1 MRKRKLPVSS
11 LESNDNANAGGS
23 KRARFNVS
31 SDTTNDSYNEEF
43 DHTESLEKAKIR
55 RGAVRLD
62 GYGSDSSDDDGEAL
76 YLRRSGTAKGK
87 QRVDADQD
95 MFASDDD
102 LDENKESGE
111 VEFSKKKKMKYLE
124 IDDIKGQE
132 FDSIDR
138 YDEETD
144 EPAIMA
150 FNMIEEMEEGKF
162 DEAGNYVRNRKDPNA
177 FHDNWL
183 NGLSRRD
190 IEQARIA
197 HERQEQQRRLKE
209 AEEAAQAPMDHID
222 IWKEL
227 LTIMNRG
234 EKLVDTFQRL
244 GGGKKNKLTE
254 EEKKKKKDIEK
265 LTELSDRMMALGH
278 FDIYES
284 SWEQILRN
292 LKKEGAVSPDWMPL
306 ERLQAL
312 RAEADANAD
321 RAEAAEALC
330 RTKEAEL
337 NEKEK
342 TIITLNNQV
351 ILLEKELEEA
361 QAKIEEAKILK
372 EEEENQKAQIEALQ
386 RKISLLENEI
396 DITENNL
403 RDTTE
408 KLRQTDVK
416 AEHFERKVQQLES
429 DKIHLEARVETLEEE
444 IKSKDQELEETLR
457 QINEL

>member
-1 MRKRKLPVSS
+1 MRKRKSQVSS
-11 LESNDNANAGGS
+11 LEPNSNTKAGGS
-23 KRARFNVS
+23 KRARFS
-31 SDTTNDSYNEEF
+31 LPSDSTNDSFNEEF

-55 RGAVRLD
+55 KGAVRLE

-76 YLRRSGTAKGK
+76 YLRRSGTVKGK
-87 QRVDADQD
+87 QRAEADQD

-102 LDENKESGE
+102 IDENKESDE
-111 VEFSKKKKMKYLE
+111 VGFSKKKKKRYLE
-124 IDDIKGQE
+124 INDIAGQE

-162 DEAGNYVRNRKDPNA
+162 DEAGNYVRNRRDPNA

-197 HERQEQQRRLKE
+197 HEKQEQQRKLKE

-244 GGGKKNKLTE
+244 GGRNKNKRKRFTN
-254 EEKKKKKDIEK
+254 KKKKDIEAEAQVVTEVTEEQKRKRDIEK

-278 FDIYES
+278 LDIYES
-284 SWEQILRN
+284 TWEQILRN
-292 LKKEGAVSPDWMPL
+292 LKKEGAVSPDWMPP
-306 ERLQAL
+306 
-312 RAEADANAD
+312 
-321 RAEAAEALC
+321 
-330 RTKEAEL
+330 
-337 NEKEK
+337 
-342 TIITLNNQV
+342 
-351 ILLEKELEEA
+351 
-361 QAKIEEAKILK
+361 
-372 EEEENQKAQIEALQ
+372 
-386 RKISLLENEI
+386 
-396 DITENNL
+396 
-403 RDTTE
+403 
-408 KLRQTDVK
+408 
-416 AEHFERKVQQLES
+416 
-429 DKIHLEARVETLEEE
+429 ETFFG
-444 IKSKDQELEETLR
+444 
-457 QINEL
+457 